1 MYLDALWPSPGNV
14 DDFCQDWGSAR
25 NYLRDLPVYTEHAV
39 SIPRHLGFAADPA
52 STIERNAHPPATVL
66 LVLPLAFLTYS
77 QGFFLWNMI
86 SLVALLMSLWIV
98 ARELSAPRDVI
109 LPGAALLV
117 FCHPLYAH
125 LRHGQWT
132 LLLLFLITSAWAL
145 DRRGKNLQ
153 AGGLLA
159 LAAAF
164 KLFPAFL
171 FLIYAVNRRIKPIF
185 TGMAVFL
192 LINLVGLALLGYE
205 TYRTYLGHVLPN
217 QYVFRGFAYNL
228 SVAGFWHRLFDPI
241 GEAGRLLPLLRCPF
255 LARFGSLATNFCL
268 TALVIALASRART
281 SGQRDSVFGLAASA
295 MLLVSPVTWDF
306 SLPLL
311 LLPLAVIHAN
321 LGRSRLRAVCLETIL
336 LVIWVPQEL
345 LTTLVGGS
353 SATFSPYFS
362 LGVASAKFYALIA
375 TFTLSAAD
383 LLKWERP
390 VSSQLSIPETVS
402 P

>member
-1 MYLDALWPSPGNV
+1 MYLEALWPSPGTV
-14 DDFCQDWGSAR
+14 DDFYQDWGSAR
-25 NYLRDLPVYTEHAV
+25 NYLSGFPVYTEHAV
-39 SIPRHLGFAADPA
+39 SIPRHLGLASDPA

-77 QGFFLWNMI
+77 HGFFLWNMI
-86 SLVALLMSLWIV
+86 SLVALLVSLWIV
-98 ARELSAPRDVI
+98 AWELSAPRDVI

-132 LLLLFLITSAWAL
+132 FLLLFLITSAWAL
-145 DRRGKNLQ
+145 NRRGKSLK
-153 AGGLLA
+153 AGGLLG

-164 KLFPAFL
+164 KLFPAYL
-171 FLIYAVNRRIKPIF
+171 FLVYAVERRIKPVL

-192 LINLVGLALLGYE
+192 LINLVTLALLGFE
-205 TYRTYLGHVLPN
+205 TYRSYLGSVLPS

-241 GEAGRLLPLLRCPF
+241 GEAGRLLPLWRSPF
-255 LARFGSLATNFCL
+255 LARCGTLATDFCL
-268 TALVIALASRART
+268 TALVITLASRART
-281 SGQRDSVFGLAASA
+281 RGQRDSAFGLAVSA

-311 LLPLAVIHAN
+311 LLPLAVIYAN
-321 LGRSRLRAVCLETIL
+321 LVRSPLRALCLGMIL

-345 LTTLVGGS
+345 LTTLVGVS

-362 LGVASAKFYALIA
+362 LGVASAKFYALIG
-375 TFTLSAAD
+375 TFTLSMAD
-383 LLKWERP
+383 LLKWRRP
-390 VSSQLSIPETVS
+390 VSSQLSIPATVS